1 MSNDLIVEVYLLL
14 TIPHYGKYPA
24 EHSRSAGRAAGFTE
38 PAAPGFLQTCTER
51 GGVRVQNCVPSDEIT
66 GMLHLEHGAPRL
78 FRSNRYENASFA
90 RFIAGDLGFLVLIQ
104 SHDGPAR

>member
-1 MSNDLIVEVYLLL
+1 MTSSWKF
-14 TIPHYGKYPA
+14 TFC
-24 EHSRSAGRAAGFTE
+24 SRSPITENIPQRIRALRAA
-38 PAAPGFLQTCTER
+38 PPGSLNPPLRASCKTCTER
-51 GGVRVQNCVPSDEIT
+51 GGVRVQKCVPSDEIT
-66 GMLHLEHGAPRL
+66 GMLHLKHGAPRL